1 MSFTRHHYQTHA
13 EKTNDFLL
21 GFVGWSLL
29 NVTFGSALML
39 GPSPINYSG
48 QQHTIVVFFVA
59 ALVFVSWM
67 LNIGFLVYFGFTRYW
82 IALGILV
89 AWAAI
94 ALLVL
99 LLQAAMDVLCSAISR
114 LIIGS

>member
-1 MSFTRHHYQTHA
+1 MSFTRHHYTTHA
-13 EKTNDFLL
+13 DKTNDFLL

-89 AWAAI
+89 ASVSYTHLRAHETPEH
-94 ALLVL
+94 LVCRL
-99 LLQAAMDVLCSAISR
+99 LLEKKKTY
-114 LIIGS
+114 